1 MFCLS
6 VNFLCSSTA
15 FLADRCTDI
24 MKWEARSLGN
34 KNPTIVPVIELL
46 KRNSSGHNETTNS
59 MNARINLAGELDIL
73 DLAEKQE
80 TWLKDMYKNYKFHS
94 VPLRGHQ
101 WRITNGAKEMITW
114 LELYSPYRC
123 IFKTQKARSLS
134 SVVCQDL
141 QCKLAHTVSTEDTYQ
156 TEIGFRL
163 SVSPRVQYG
172 ISLQG
177 GVQSTLVALGTLS
190 FEMGFE
196 FTGELSGRCS
206 YTKGLTTTE
215 NVECEVG
222 TGKTGNLQLYII
234 KSDME
239 CDIGRVIMEKDKR
252 SGKEEISSVLLNIQD
267 ITEIKENAAIK
278 LTCALRDFGGK
289 DCDGLDTYMIDV
301 VRMSKRMVEKLSNI
315 FPKMDPYTDT
325 ISILN
330 EKPSE
335 ILVKVMYYRVD
346 RKVLYRTIT
355 VPFSNENGDAVYQYA
370 CILTPLY

>member
-1 MFCLS
+1 M
-6 VNFLCSSTA
+6 
-15 FLADRCTDI
+15 
-24 MKWEARSLGN
+24 
-34 KNPTIVPVIELL
+34 PVIEHS
-46 KRNSSGHNETTNS
+46 KRNSSGYNEITNS
-59 MNARINLAGELDIL
+59 MIARTKLAGELDIL

-80 TWLKDMYKNYKFHS
+80 QWLKDMYKDYKFHS

-101 WRITNGAKEMITW
+101 WRIMNGPKEITW

-141 QCKLAHTVSTEDTYQ
+141 QCKLAHTVSTVATYQ
-156 TEIGFRL
+156 TELGIKL
-163 SVSPRVQYG
+163 S
-172 ISLQG
+172 ISLIDSFNPSFQLGVDHYIVAIGSLELVMG
-177 GVQSTLVALGTLS
+177 GQI
-190 FEMGFE
+190 
-196 FTGELSGRCS
+196 TGETTYTCT
-206 YTKGLTTTE
+206 YTKEKTTTE

-239 CDIGRVIMEKDKR
+239 CDIGKVTMEKDKR
-252 SGKEEISSVLLNIQD
+252 SGKEEKSSVLFNIHD
-267 ITEIKENAAIK
+267 ITEMKENAAIK
-278 LTCALRDFGGK
+278 LTCALRDFGEK
-289 DCDGLDTYMIDV
+289 DCDGLDTYMIDMA
-301 VRMSKRMVEKLSNI
+301 RISKRMDKKLRQI
-315 FPKMDPYTDT
+315 FPDIDPYSDT

-330 EKPSE
+330 ENPSE

-346 RKVLYRTIT
+346 RKVWYRTIT